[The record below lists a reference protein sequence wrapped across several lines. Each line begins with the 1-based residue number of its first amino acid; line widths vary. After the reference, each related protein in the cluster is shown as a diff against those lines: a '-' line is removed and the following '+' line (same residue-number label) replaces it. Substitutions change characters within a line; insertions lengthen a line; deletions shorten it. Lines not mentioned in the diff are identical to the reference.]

1 MNYRNPKLLKLAS
14 KAPRCMNPACG
25 AMNRGQVVA
34 CHSNSLRHGK
44 GTGIKAHDI
53 PAYLCDHCHD
63 LLDGRTGGLLR
74 AEKERLF
81 LESVYETW
89 LWLMQD
95 GMIKVVGA

>member
-14 KAPRCMNPACG
+14 MAPRCMNPACG
-25 AMNRGQVVA
+25 CVNRGQIVA

-63 LLDGRTGGLLR
+63 LLDGRQGDLCR
-74 AEKERLF
+74 ADKERLF
-81 LESVYETW
+81 LESVYQTW
-89 LWLMQD
+89 LWLMQE
-95 GMIKVVGA
+95 GLIEVAA